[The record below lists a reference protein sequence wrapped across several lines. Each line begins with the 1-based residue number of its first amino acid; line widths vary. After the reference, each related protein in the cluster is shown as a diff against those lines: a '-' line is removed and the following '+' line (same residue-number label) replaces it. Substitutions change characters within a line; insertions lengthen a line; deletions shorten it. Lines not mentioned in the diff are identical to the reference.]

1 MQVCRAGTMANQGV
15 NAALRGPRASVVK
28 YDIVA
33 AINCAGLAKASL
45 SKDLAQRLTLLI
57 VSRYNWLTNEVS
69 AGHMQLSALWSIDL
83 RRVKRILADLRALG
97 ILAVKRA
104 GRKGIVT
111 VYSLDLAKIA
121 AITRPCWHVLG
132 ADIAGRLDM
141 AFPDEC
147 AALGVDGDTA
157 PGVDRAADG
166 ESASAEVVPA
176 DVGPEQRADPIRRAI
191 ACDVA
196 SPAFDRWIRPLVHE
210 RRDDC
215 LVFVAASSFVA
226 SYVERQFGH
235 KIERAVRHLFPEIRR
250 VTFKAAP
257 G

>member
-1 MQVCRAGTMANQGV
+1 MAIQSV
-15 NAALRGPRASVVK
+15 NAALRSPRASVVK

-69 AGHMQLSALWSIDL
+69 AGHTQLSALWSVDL
-83 RRVKRILADLRALG
+83 RRVKRILCDLRALG

-104 GRKGIVT
+104 GRKGTVT

-132 ADIAGRLDM
+132 ADIAARLDM
-141 AFPDEC
+141 AFPHEL
-147 AALGVDGDTA
+147 AASDLDGDSKSAVDCTA
-157 PGVDRAADG
+157 DDEP
-166 ESASAEVVPA
+166 ASENVVREEV
-176 DVGPEQRADPIRRAI
+176 GLKQGADPIRRAI
-191 ACDVA
+191 ASDVA
-196 SPAFDRWIRPLVHE
+196 SPAFDRWISPLVHE
-210 RRDDC
+210 RREDC

-250 VTFKAAP
+250 VMFKAAP